1 MEETAHNLI
10 YFALGVFVRVA
21 ALCIGLLRDLLLQCF
36 FLVLEMLLVEHL
48 SQFVDLDDHFLAYFL
63 CRGRVLSRRV

>member
-48 SQFVDLDDHFLAYFL
+48 S
-63 CRGRVLSRRV
+63 